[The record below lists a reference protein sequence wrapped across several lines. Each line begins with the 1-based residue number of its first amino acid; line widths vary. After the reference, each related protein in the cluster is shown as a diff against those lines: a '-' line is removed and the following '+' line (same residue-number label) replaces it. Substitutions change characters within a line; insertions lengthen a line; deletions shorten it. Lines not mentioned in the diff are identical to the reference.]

1 MTPDFPA
8 QRPPVIWSEP
18 ADTPEELTYRLKKNP
33 TLYDRYQRL
42 NRKWKGHLSDFLTGK
57 KSLPLTYDPFF
68 KFIFNPDYHQER
80 LTNFVSSILGMQ
92 ITVVEVLSMEDTLMD
107 GESYL
112 IMDLVARTDD
122 GSVNVELQKQGYD
135 FPGQRISCYASDL
148 LLRQYIKTK
157 KMPDHSAHD
166 FSYRDIKPVYV
177 IVIFEHTTSELRLES
192 HDYIHHGKTTFDT
205 GLDLHMPE
213 RFCIIALDVFRE
225 IPYSEIKKCS
235 QSAWLLLLSTEKLE
249 DAECLIQDYP
259 WMEPIFQEIA
269 ALRRRPEEVF
279 DMWSEALLQMDENT
293 LKYQVERMQA
303 ENEKLKSEKQVFEHS
318 LSKSE
323 AENKQLQARIAE
335 LEHLLQKSQN
345 K

>member
-1 MTPDFPA
+1 MLHSF
-8 QRPPVIWSEP
+8 Q
-18 ADTPEELTYRLKKNP
+18 
-33 TLYDRYQRL
+33 QL
-42 NRKWKGHLSDFLTGK
+42 N
-57 KSLPLTYDPFF
+57 
-68 KFIFNPDYHQER
+68 I
-80 LTNFVSSILGMQ
+80 SIL
-92 ITVVEVLSMEDTLMD
+92 ISL
-107 GESYL
+107 L
-112 IMDLVARTDD
+112 ISSTIPDNGTQFHIYTRKEHA
-122 GSVNVELQKQGYD
+122 GFIVNVEIQKQGYD
-135 FPGQRISCYASDL
+135 FPGQRMSCYASDL
-148 LLRQYIKTK
+148 LLRQYIKAK

-177 IVIFEHTTSELRLES
+177 IVIFEHTTSELRFES
-192 HDYIHHGKTTFDT
+192 HDYIHHGKTTFNT

-249 DAECLIQDYP
+249 DAERLVQDYP
-259 WMEPIFQEIA
+259 WMSPIFQEIA
-269 ALRRRPEEVF
+269 ALRRRPKEVF

-303 ENEKLKSEKQVFEHS
+303 ENEKLKSEKQIFEHS

-335 LEHLLQKSQN
+335 LEHLLQESQN

>member
-1 MTPDFPA
+1 MLHSF
-8 QRPPVIWSEP
+8 Q
-18 ADTPEELTYRLKKNP
+18 
-33 TLYDRYQRL
+33 QL
-42 NRKWKGHLSDFLTGK
+42 N
-57 KSLPLTYDPFF
+57 
-68 KFIFNPDYHQER
+68 I
-80 LTNFVSSILGMQ
+80 SIL
-92 ITVVEVLSMEDTLMD
+92 ISL
-107 GESYL
+107 L
-112 IMDLVARTDD
+112 ISSTIPDNGTQFHIYTRKEHA
-122 GSVNVELQKQGYD
+122 GFIVNVEIQKQGYD
-135 FPGQRISCYASDL
+135 FPGQRMSCYASDL
-148 LLRQYIKTK
+148 LLRQYIKAK
-157 KMPDHSAHD
+157 KMPDHSTHD

-192 HDYIHHGKTTFDT
+192 HDYIHHGKTTFNT

-249 DAECLIQDYP
+249 DAERLVQDYP
-259 WMEPIFQEIA
+259 WVSPIFQEIA

-303 ENEKLKSEKQVFEHS
+303 ENEKLREQ
-318 LSKSE
+318 SK
-323 AENKQLQARIAE
+323 ADKTRIAE
-335 LEHLLQKSQN
+335 LEHLLQEAQN